1 MALNRLIFDAL
12 RMTFIPIHRLLSAPL
27 WLVCCLSAG
36 MALGQSDSSTKKVR
50 KLIIPLLGHT
60 PETGLGA
67 GLSGVAQFKTART
80 DSLTP
85 YSTVQLTAG
94 ITVNGQWMIAAPYDL
109 YFKGRTHQITGEI
122 SAQKSKLRFFGV
134 GHLPELQTNER
145 FEALI
150 YRARVQYLK
159 KVDPH
164 LYIGG
169 RWWYENYQVTE
180 SAAGGLLEGRR
191 IAGSEHH
198 TASGPGLNILID
210 DRDHVYYPEKGHY
223 LELVLHDQR
232 RHWGSDYDY
241 LRYRFDARAF
251 HRLSKKQILATML
264 FGDFIRGEAPY
275 PQLPQIGSLKRMRG
289 YYEGR
294 YRDNQLILCQI
305 EDRIRIHRLFA
316 LHLFGSLAY
325 MNNKDFGLPQPGWH
339 AGGGLG
345 LRYFW
350 NPASRTTFRLD
361 MALGQGKPLFY
372 LTVGEAF

>member
-1 MALNRLIFDAL
+1 MPTLCF
-12 RMTFIPIHRLLSAPL
+12 
-27 WLVCCLSAG
+27 
-36 MALGQSDSSTKKVR
+36 GQKDSSNKKLRTLV
-50 KLIIPLLGHT
+50 IPLLGYT
-60 PETGLGA
+60 PETGLG
-67 GLSGVAQFKTART
+67 GGCSGVGQFKTAQN

-85 YSTVQLTAG
+85 YSTIQMTAG
-94 ITVNGQWMIAAPYDL
+94 ITINGQWMVAIPYDL

-134 GHLPELQTNER
+134 GHLAALQTNER

-159 KVDPH
+159 KIDPH

-180 SAAGGLLEGRR
+180 STPNGLLESGR
-191 IAGSEHH
+191 IAGSEKH
-198 TASGPGLNILID
+198 TTSGPGLNILID
-210 DRDHVYYPEKGHY
+210 SRDQIYYPEKGHY

-241 LRYRFDARAF
+241 LRYRFDGRSY
-251 HRLSKKQILATML
+251 RRISKKQILATML

-294 YRDNQLILCQI
+294 FRDAHLIMCQM

-316 LHLFGSLAY
+316 ITVFGSVAY
-325 MNNKDFGLPQPGWH
+325 MNNTDFSLPDPGLH
-339 AGGGLG
+339 LAGGLG